1 LHHLDYHKLVPLG
14 ILPILILILMA
25 NSHAELEKNDTKIIY
40 PSNNSKVQT
49 GNLTLN
55 GAPSENETK
64 LSNQQLN
71 MKLNQPS
78 KNNDVFSGSNFE
90 IMIPTDKANN
100 SETELQSDDKFN
112 RIFRADNT
120 STSPKNDT
128 HITATPPSILEIGS
142 NQNSNSSG
150 TNFNKSQL
158 FADAGKDQTVYEGT
172 TVLLNGS
179 NSKSNESIILS
190 YAWKQIPNPIMTIGG
205 ANTMLWSFIAPNVS
219 TDTTFTFELTVTDNK
234 GVTSIDNVNI
244 IVRDTNSLPNEVNK
258 NNQLVAD
265 AGQDQIIEE
274 GSLITLEGKSI
285 SSKPNDNISFQWIQI
300 GNSTNTI
307 NAPIWSFKAP
317 FVESDTIIPFQ
328 LVVKDSEEN
337 KALDMIDVLVKNS
350 NSSLEYESNNLVL
363 QTLLDKNPISRGEK
377 QILKIDVF
385 DGGSDDKIEGAKI
398 SGHVMDP
405 SKKIKKEFS
414 MNNARARVTLNI
426 ADDAKVGIYIVS
438 VNASAPGYSS
448 ANMDTNFKVQK

>member
-1 LHHLDYHKLVPLG
+1 
-14 ILPILILILMA
+14 MA

-49 GNLTLN
+49 GNMTLN
-55 GAPSENETK
+55 GTPSENETK

-71 MKLNQPS
+71 MKLNQSS
-78 KNNDVFSGSNFE
+78 KNNDIFSSSNFE

-112 RIFRADNT
+112 SIFRADNT

-128 HITATPPSILEIGS
+128 HIIATPPSILEIGS
-142 NQNSNSSG
+142 NQNSNISG
-150 TNFNKSQL
+150 TNLNKSQL

-205 ANTMLWSFIAPNVS
+205 ANTILWSFIAPNVS

-234 GVTSIDNVNI
+234 GVTAIDNVNI

-258 NNQLVAD
+258 NNQLIAD

-285 SSKPNDNISFQWIQI
+285 SSKPNNNISFQWNQI

-328 LVVKDSEEN
+328 LVVTDTEEN
-337 KALDMIDVLVKNS
+337 KALDMIDVLVKNR

-377 QILKIDVF
+377 QIIKIDVF

-426 ADDAKVGIYIVS
+426 ADDAKVGNYIVS

>member
-1 LHHLDYHKLVPLG
+1 
-14 ILPILILILMA
+14 MA

-55 GAPSENETK
+55 GTPSENETK

-128 HITATPPSILEIGS
+128 DITATPPSILEIGS

-158 FADAGKDQTVYEGT
+158 FADAGKDQTVFEGT

-190 YAWKQIPNPIMTIGG
+190 YAWKQIPNPLMTIGG
-205 ANTMLWSFIAPNVS
+205 ANTMLWSFIAPHVS

-234 GVTSIDNVNI
+234 GVTAIDNINI

-274 GSLITLEGKSI
+274 GSLITLEGQSI

>member
-1 LHHLDYHKLVPLG
+1 
-14 ILPILILILMA
+14 MA

-55 GAPSENETK
+55 GTPSENETK

-112 RIFRADNT
+112 RIYRADNT

-128 HITATPPSILEIGS
+128 DITATPPSILEIGS

-158 FADAGKDQTVYEGT
+158 FADAGKDQTVFEGT

-190 YAWKQIPNPIMTIGG
+190 YAWKQIPNPLMTIGG
-205 ANTMLWSFIAPNVS
+205 ANTMLWSFIAPHVS

-234 GVTSIDNVNI
+234 GVTAIDNINI

-285 SSKPNDNISFQWIQI
+285 SSKPNDNISFQWNQI

-328 LVVKDSEEN
+328 LVVTDTEEN
-337 KALDMIDVLVKNS
+337 KALDMLDVLVKNS

-377 QILKIDVF
+377 QIIKIDVF

-426 ADDAKVGIYIVS
+426 ADDAKVGNYIVS

>member
-1 LHHLDYHKLVPLG
+1 
-14 ILPILILILMA
+14 MA

-55 GAPSENETK
+55 GTPSENETK

-128 HITATPPSILEIGS
+128 DITATPPSILEIGS

-158 FADAGKDQTVYEGT
+158 FADAGKDQTVFEGT

-190 YAWKQIPNPIMTIGG
+190 YAWKQIPNPLMTIGG
-205 ANTMLWSFIAPNVS
+205 ANTMLWSFIAPHVS

-234 GVTSIDNVNI
+234 GVTAIDNINI

-274 GSLITLEGKSI
+274 GSLITLEGQSI

-426 ADDAKVGIYIVS
+426 ADDAKVGNYIVS

>member
-1 LHHLDYHKLVPLG
+1 
-14 ILPILILILMA
+14 MA

-40 PSNNSKVQT
+40 PLNNSKVQT

-55 GAPSENETK
+55 GTPSENETK

-112 RIFRADNT
+112 RIYRADNT

-128 HITATPPSILEIGS
+128 DITATPPSILEIGS

-158 FADAGKDQTVYEGT
+158 FADAGKDQTVFEGT

-190 YAWKQIPNPIMTIGG
+190 YAWKQIPNPLMTIGG
-205 ANTMLWSFIAPNVS
+205 ANTMLWSFIAPHVS

-234 GVTSIDNVNI
+234 GVTAIDNINI

-285 SSKPNDNISFQWIQI
+285 SSKPNDNISFQWNQI

-328 LVVKDSEEN
+328 LVVTDTEEN

-377 QILKIDVF
+377 QIIKIDVF

-426 ADDAKVGIYIVS
+426 ADDAKVGNYIVS

>member
-1 LHHLDYHKLVPLG
+1 
-14 ILPILILILMA
+14 MA

-55 GAPSENETK
+55 GTPSENETK

-128 HITATPPSILEIGS
+128 DITATPPSILEIGS

-158 FADAGKDQTVYEGT
+158 FADAGKDQTVFEGT

-190 YAWKQIPNPIMTIGG
+190 YAWKQIPNPLMTIGG
-205 ANTMLWSFIAPNVS
+205 ANTMLWSFIAPHVS

-234 GVTSIDNVNI
+234 GVTAIDNINI

-285 SSKPNDNISFQWIQI
+285 SSKPNDNISFQWNQI

-377 QILKIDVF
+377 QIIKIDVF

-426 ADDAKVGIYIVS
+426 ADDAKVGNYIVS

>member
-1 LHHLDYHKLVPLG
+1 
-14 ILPILILILMA
+14 MA

-40 PSNNSKVQT
+40 PSNNSKGQT

-55 GAPSENETK
+55 GTPSENETK

-128 HITATPPSILEIGS
+128 DITATPPSILEIGS

-158 FADAGKDQTVYEGT
+158 FADAGKDQTVFEGT

-190 YAWKQIPNPIMTIGG
+190 YAWKQIPNPLMTIGG
-205 ANTMLWSFIAPNVS
+205 ANTMLWSFIAPHVS

-234 GVTSIDNVNI
+234 GVTAIDNINI

-285 SSKPNDNISFQWIQI
+285 SSKPNDNISFQWNQI

-377 QILKIDVF
+377 QIIKIDVF